1 VKVTVDSINH
11 VVQLLVGREME
22 AIYEVLDKDQDNDRI
37 MSLGYIK
44 GIIDCANA
52 LKEQVRG

>member
-1 VKVTVDSINH
+1 MKVTVDSINH